1 MYDSP
6 YFCNLT
12 KKQNTETQIK
22 KKKMANGLTPA
33 KAEAG
38 ERGATGSGLPPLA
51 TSRYARPGCLTHSM
65 QITDSKPY

>member
-22 KKKMANGLTPA
+22 KKKMATGLTPA

-38 ERGATGSGLPPLA
+38 ERGATGSGLTNPH
-51 TSRYARPGCLTHSM
+51 T
-65 QITDSKPY
+65 